1 MPLGLLLDI
10 RPAQPQVVQGR
21 ITEAGQFLALA
32 VQLQPTRRALQG
44 GMPQVV
50 QGKGRLLDAADM
62 TFHREALRV
71 DGLSFNPGIRSIQRM
86 FLMPSISEI
95 DAMSQYQ
102 SLDADVLRT
111 FVAIAEQGG
120 FTRAGEVVNRTQS
133 AVSMQMKRL
142 EEDILQRQLF
152 ERDGRQVRLTA
163 EGQVLLGY
171 ARRILKLHGEVFN
184 TLRMPHMVGVVRI
197 GTPDDYAMRFLPTIL
212 SSFAQAYPLVQVEVH
227 CDSSKQL
234 MLRQDLDLTI
244 VTREPGNEIGQLLR
258 QERLVWAAA
267 EGFCPQEQR
276 PMPVALFN
284 TDCFCRAWTCNA
296 LEAQG
301 IDYRIAYTS
310 PSLAAIFAIVTAG
323 LAVTAQLQSLIGG
336 NIRILGESEGLPQLP
351 VANVMLVRS
360 TQNPSP
366 ITDCMADYIVEGF
379 K

>member
-1 MPLGLLLDI
+1 
-10 RPAQPQVVQGR
+10 
-21 ITEAGQFLALA
+21 
-32 VQLQPTRRALQG
+32 
-44 GMPQVV
+44 
-50 QGKGRLLDAADM
+50 
-62 TFHREALRV
+62 
-71 DGLSFNPGIRSIQRM
+71 
-86 FLMPSISEI
+86 
-95 DAMSQYQ
+95 
-102 SLDADVLRT
+102 
-111 FVAIAEQGG
+111 
-120 FTRAGEVVNRTQS
+120 
-133 AVSMQMKRL
+133 MKRL
-142 EEDILQRQLF
+142 EEDIIQRQLF

-197 GTPDDYAMRFLPTIL
+197 GTPDDYAMRFLP
-212 SSFAQAYPLVQVEVH
+212 
-227 CDSSKQL
+227 
-234 MLRQDLDLTI
+234 TI

-336 NIRILGESEGLPQLP
+336 IIRILGESEGLPQLP